1 MRKIVICKG
10 LPASGKSTWAK
21 DFVAKNVDWK
31 RVNKDDLRSMIQ
43 GDTWSGKME
52 RQILKTRDGLIRQ
65 WLDEGFNVIVDDT
78 NLNPKHESTIREI
91 GKSFGADVQVK
102 WFHVDVDVAIE
113 RDLKRP
119 KSVGERVIRK
129 MFNDWIR
136 PKTVP
141 MVQDPTLPRAIIV
154 DIDGTVAQMEGR
166 NPFDWELVGT
176 DKPKAP
182 IIDIVRRFAQTH
194 RVIFMS
200 GRDGVC
206 EDKTVDWLNIN
217 VITKEFWPWE
227 LFMREQGD
235 NRKDSIVKREL
246 FDSHVRGKFYIDFVL
261 DDRDQVV
268 EMWRRDLGLVCLQVD
283 YGDF

>member
-1 MRKIVICKG
+1 MPKIVICKG

-21 DFVAKNVDWK
+21 DFVSKNQDWK

-43 GDTWSGKME
+43 GDTWTPKME

-65 WLDEGFNVIVDDT
+65 WLGEGLNIIVDDT
-78 NLNPKHESTIREI
+78 NLNPKHEGTIREI
-91 GKSFGADVQVK
+91 GKSFGAEVEVK

-136 PKTVP
+136 PKITP
-141 MVQDPTLPRAIIV
+141 MVQDPTLTRAIIV

-166 NPFDWELVGT
+166 KPFDWELVGT
-176 DKPKAP
+176 DKPKPP
-182 IIDIVRRFAQTH
+182 IIDIVRRFAVTH
-194 RVIFMS
+194 TVIFMS

-206 EDKTVDWLNIN
+206 ETQTRQWLMEH
-217 VITKEFWPWE
+217 VIQPNFVWE
-227 LFMREQGD
+227 LHMRTQND
-235 NRKDSIVKREL
+235 NRKDSIVKSEL
-246 FDSHVRGKFYIDFVL
+246 FDSHVRGKFHIDFVL

-268 EMWRRDLGLVCLQVD
+268 EMWRKDLGLVCLQVD

>member
-1 MRKIVICKG
+1 M
-10 LPASGKSTWAK
+10 
-21 DFVAKNVDWK
+21 
-31 RVNKDDLRSMIQ
+31 
-43 GDTWSGKME
+43 
-52 RQILKTRDGLIRQ
+52 
-65 WLDEGFNVIVDDT
+65 
-78 NLNPKHESTIREI
+78 
-91 GKSFGADVQVK
+91 K

-154 DIDGTVAQMEGR
+154 DIDGTIAQMEGR
-166 NPFDWELVGT
+166 KPFDWELVGT
-176 DKPKAP
+176 DKPKPP

-194 RVIFMS
+194 TVIFMS
-200 GRDGVC
+200 GRDAIC
-206 EDKTVDWLNIN
+206 EDKTVDWLNTN

-268 EMWRRDLGLVCLQVD
+268 EMWRKDLGLVCLQVD